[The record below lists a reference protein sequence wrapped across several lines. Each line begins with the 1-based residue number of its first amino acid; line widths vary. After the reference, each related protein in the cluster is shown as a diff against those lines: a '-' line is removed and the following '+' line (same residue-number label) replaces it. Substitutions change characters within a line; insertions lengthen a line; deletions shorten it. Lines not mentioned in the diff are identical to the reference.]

1 MITKSIEKFA
11 VTLVC
16 PDGYIH
22 SLALLEIAETINFA
36 LLNLGHDSI
45 LSTDLS
51 APHRRQIILGAHLL
65 DENTVQTINSNAI
78 IYNFEQIDPASPWLN
93 FTYLNLLKN
102 HLVWDYS
109 INNINI
115 LNTIGINNVQHLQ
128 LGYVN
133 QISRIIKQPIQDID
147 VLFYGSTNSRRE
159 LILNELKKHGL
170 NVVTLFGVYGSER
183 DDFISRSKLVINIH
197 FYESKIFEIA
207 RISYLLA
214 NEVCVLSET
223 GYDPIEKDFANALIF
238 SPYDELIEKCIF
250 LINNK
255 EIREQYCLQG
265 KAIIQSSP
273 QESMIAKLI

>member
-1 MITKSIEKFA
+1 MCTHF
-11 VTLVC
+11 
-16 PDGYIH
+16 
-22 SLALLEIAETINFA
+22 
-36 LLNLGHDSI
+36 
-45 LSTDLS
+45 
-51 APHRRQIILGAHLL
+51 
-65 DENTVQTINSNAI
+65 
-78 IYNFEQIDPASPWLN
+78 
-93 FTYLNLLKN
+93 
-102 HLVWDYS
+102 
-109 INNINI
+109 
-115 LNTIGINNVQHLQ
+115 
-128 LGYVN
+128 
-133 QISRIIKQPIQDID
+133 
-147 VLFYGSTNSRRE
+147 
-159 LILNELKKHGL
+159 
-170 NVVTLFGVYGSER
+170 
-183 DDFISRSKLVINIH
+183 H